1 MTTVKLQNVLCS
13 VLPGTLA
20 SGNVELLEFNT
31 SEDGFDKVDQ
41 SACLKYHD
49 ILMAVGHEFNFVLPA
64 MSILLKAF
72 QDLDRCLEYRLTHT
86 FKTQTARNT
95 FYRFEAEKLKLLT
108 SYAIRLCRR
117 SEVSRSPN
125 MNILRDLY
133 RAVSASTTTT
143 SASSTTPTIGHDILE
158 VPVPLP
164 DYPEEILEVPVSLP
178 DYPEES
184 DCDDDHDCDV
194 VEIASSEEMPA
205 NDVFESSE
213 KGNKPIDFER
223 QGKKKRKEKR
233 KHDKEPLKS
242 SLAVLKRP
250 ALKKPAAKPAAS
262 RKEAS
267 ADGTSKYRIQ
277 KKYERGQHFFQI
289 RTSAGSVLQV
299 TSKQC
304 FGRIEV
310 AKEVSELLLRLF
322 VLGVDVAEVKTF
334 RKALLFQGAGEICG
348 HAFTLE
354 GLASEV
360 S

>member
-133 RAVSASTTTT
+133 RAVSASTTT
-143 SASSTTPTIGHDILE
+143 PTIGHDILE

-213 KGNKPIDFER
+213 KGHKPIDFER
-223 QGKKKRKEKR
+223 QGKKKQEEKR

-250 ALKKPAAKPAAS
+250 ALKNQQQNQQQAARRRVPMGLLNTESKRNMNEGNTFS
-262 RKEAS
+262 RS
-267 ADGTSKYRIQ
+267 AHQ
-277 KKYERGQHFFQI
+277 L
-289 RTSAGSVLQV
+289 VLCC
-299 TSKQC
+299 K
-304 FGRIEV
+304 
-310 AKEVSELLLRLF
+310 
-322 VLGVDVAEVKTF
+322 
-334 RKALLFQGAGEICG
+334 
-348 HAFTLE
+348 
-354 GLASEV
+354 
-360 S
+360 